1 MKRKAT
7 HKINSTEE
15 VEKTLNSL
23 EGFPKVE
30 LDSFFITRLEA
41 RIERN
46 EQRTILNWFFETPY
60 LKSALLS
67 IFLLINLLTLID
79 VFYHS
84 SSNTAQQDNI
94 QAFVSDYELNNNVNS
109 YLVFNEE

>member
-7 HKINSTEE
+7 YKINIAEE

-23 EGFPKVE
+23 ERFPKVE
-30 LDSFFITRLEA
+30 LDPFFITRLEA
-41 RIERN
+41 RIEQN

-60 LKSALLS
+60 LKPVLLS
-67 IFLLINLLTLID
+67 IFLVINVLTLVD

-84 SSNTAQQDNI
+84 STKTAQPDSI
-94 QAFVSDYELNNNVNS
+94 QAFVSDYELNSNVNS